1 MSYRSVLQLSLGKLR
16 KKPAT
21 RRFDGS
27 FAPNP
32 GCDERFARQQRDE
45 PPPEFIP
52 ASFSLGLVH
61 YLSGPT
67 ARALAR
73 IPFQSIGE
81 RRSLIR
87 SARVTIGDV
96 FDFAFSFRSSWAH
109 AAHARNPE
117 YTKTGGV
124 CGNTGQLARTVDSS
138 VRVTRRAKNFLHRRF
153 WREPGPHTMYCLA
166 LEKRVPLSL
175 PLVRCLPQTLA
186 HAARGRFTHP
196 YLRHLIVC
204 TARSPRFGSGLRT
217 RAKNGDV
224 VKSERARPVEKIA
237 ERDTRGI

>member
-87 SARVTIGDV
+87 STRVTIGDV
-96 FDFAFSFRSSWAH
+96 FDFAFSFRSSWM
-109 AAHARNPE
+109 
-117 YTKTGGV
+117 
-124 CGNTGQLARTVDSS
+124 Q
-138 VRVTRRAKNFLHRRF
+138 TRL
-153 WREPGPHTMYCLA
+153 
-166 LEKRVPLSL
+166 
-175 PLVRCLPQTLA
+175 
-186 HAARGRFTHP
+186 
-196 YLRHLIVC
+196 
-204 TARSPRFGSGLRT
+204 T
-217 RAKNGDV
+217 RATQNIRK
-224 VKSERARPVEKIA
+224 RAVCVETPGSSRA
-237 ERDTRGI
+237 L